1 MTQGGAAANEER
13 DEAEQNREQRVCNQ
27 TLEHC
32 PFPICNGRV
41 ERQHCANL
49 GQVRLVQTTVRKKI
63 HDIIVDVLNQDR
75 WMSSEGDNY
84 FDFFLIQYHQTRLY
98 KLMYLLS
105 K

>member
-13 DEAEQNREQRVCNQ
+13 DEAEQNGEQRVCNQ

-49 GQVRLVQTTVRKKI
+49 G
-63 HDIIVDVLNQDR
+63 
-75 WMSSEGDNY
+75 
-84 FDFFLIQYHQTRLY
+84 
-98 KLMYLLS
+98 
-105 K
+105 